1 MAGVMRQPAAPK
13 TEKECKGHNL
23 LNSLTEASR
32 HTLRY
37 GLKSTGT
44 ISSLFPVG
52 ANYSSAPSLDFESLI
67 GLPVPPRVHFTMARP
82 GEGGFRERL
91 TGEPLRY
98 AYWDDLNG
106 KVDVFRMIIAAVAKN
121 KNLQLV
127 LDCDQIDLKQ
137 IDRPNNAI
145 IVKQAPLIGIAET
158 GHCLYHHTG

>member
-1 MAGVMRQPAAPK
+1 
-13 TEKECKGHNL
+13 
-23 LNSLTEASR
+23 
-32 HTLRY
+32 
-37 GLKSTGT
+37 
-44 ISSLFPVG
+44 
-52 ANYSSAPSLDFESLI
+52 
-67 GLPVPPRVHFTMARP
+67 MARP